1 MATYTPRLS
10 EPSTSDL
17 NWIHYTEGGYNYCII
32 GSNGGISVLPN
43 CTGYAWGRWREL
55 LGEYHNLS
63 RGNAEKWFLNTS
75 DGYARGQVPKLGAVI
90 CWSVGT
96 IDDGTDG
103 AGHVAIVEQINDDG
117 SIVISQSG
125 WGSPRF
131 WTQTIN
137 KNYYY
142 GSSYKFQGFI
152 YLPIEYGDH
161 DDVPTPISGNR
172 FLTLSEM
179 QVNATY
185 IWWYLKNKGWSL
197 NAVCGMLGNMQ
208 RESTIN
214 PGIWQDLDEGNMSM
228 GYGLVQWTPASN
240 YINWCN
246 SNGLTPSHMD
256 SNLKRIIYELENGL
270 QYYSTDAYPESFK
283 QFSVS
288 TKSVEYLVTAFL
300 KNYER
305 AGVEALDE
313 RIENGNYWYSYLQNI
328 NFDDDPPHNP
338 IYFKR
343 KSGYKFVFFKKKG
356 VIRK

>member
-1 MATYTPRLS
+1 MATYTPRTTAPGTNEAWFYS
-10 EPSTSDL
+10 NNPFYQS
-17 NWIHYTEGGYNYCII
+17 GY
-32 GSNGGISVLPN
+32 GMPN
-43 CTGYAWGRWREL
+43 CTCYAWGRFAEN
-55 LGEYHNLS
+55 LGSKPSLCLWD
-63 RGNAEKWFLNTS
+63 AEEWYSYN
-75 DGYARGQVPKLGAVI
+75 DGYERGQKPKLGAVI
-90 CWSVGT
+90 VWGKGEIGNSA
-96 IDDGTDG
+96 DG
-103 AGHVAIVEQINDDG
+103 AGHVAIVEHINDDG
-117 SIVISQSG
+117 SIRTSNSAWGGSLFYMQDIPNTYALSG
-125 WGSPRF
+125 YNF
-131 WTQTIN
+131 L
-137 KNYYY
+137 
-142 GSSYKFQGFI
+142 GFI
-152 YLPIEYGDH
+152 YHPNNYEDDH

-214 PGIWQDLDEGNMSM
+214 PGIWQDLDEGNTSL
-228 GYGLVQWTPASN
+228 GYGLVQWTPATN
-240 YINWCN
+240 YLNWCN
-246 SNGLTPSHMD
+246 SNGLTPSAMD

-270 QYYSTDAYPESFK
+270 QYYSTADYPESFRE
-283 QFSVS
+283 FSVS

-313 RIENGNYWYSYLQNI
+313 RIENGNYWFSYLQNI
-328 NFDDDPPHNP
+328 NFDDDDPPHNP

-343 KSGYKFVFFKKKG
+343 KSGYKFVLFKKKG